1 MKYSILVLLALALL
15 GCATANKFNHVHI
28 GMTKQ
33 EVIAILGK
41 PTSKSAKDDREYL
54 NYRFSETTGH
64 AFKGFTD
71 PYYVLLIKGKVDSFG
86 RSGDFEESKTPTV
99 RVEIDDKINV
109 KGERNLHIE
118 LKKLKELLDD
128 GILTDDEYQAQKK
141 KVLNK

>member
-15 GCATANKFNHVHI
+15 GCATANKFNNVKI

-33 EVIAILGK
+33 EVIAVLGK

-64 AFKGFTD
+64 AFKGFTN

-99 RVEIDDKINV
+99 RIEIDDKIND
-109 KGERNLHIE
+109 KGGRNLHIE

-128 GILTDDEYQAQKK
+128 GILTDEEYQAQKK
-141 KVLNK
+141 KVLSK